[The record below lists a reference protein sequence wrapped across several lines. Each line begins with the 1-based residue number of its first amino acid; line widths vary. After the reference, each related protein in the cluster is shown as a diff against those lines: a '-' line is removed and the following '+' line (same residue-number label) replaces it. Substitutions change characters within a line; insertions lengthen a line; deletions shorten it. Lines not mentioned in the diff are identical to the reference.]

1 MEGETA
7 ARIQRDLTLIGDES
21 RRIENGWPL
30 RTFAAC
36 NSVLRRQGVNSLA
49 GSWEVRLTSKDA
61 ELFLKLKESA
71 ALRLPFHP
79 SLLQTN
85 FVGTSWARLV
95 CVHLELPAG
104 RF

>member
-1 MEGETA
+1 M
-7 ARIQRDLTLIGDES
+7 
-21 RRIENGWPL
+21 
-30 RTFAAC
+30 
-36 NSVLRRQGVNSLA
+36 LRRQGVNSLA
-49 GSWEVRLTSKDA
+49 GSWEVCLTSKDA